1 MSKRSA
7 SYGNAHK
14 RSRTSAPRV
23 TLVTGYNRATG
34 GLTAAA
40 RGKSLNR
47 AVAAAVRKTV
57 EKKGVDFPL
66 TIVGPVT
73 NTTNTNGDVFCVDL
87 VQQGA
92 GSWNRVGR
100 KIELQSLRIR
110 GTVFWQYDGEA
121 VTANLNGNTL
131 RIVVVWDK
139 QPSGNAIPT
148 FDTVFGVTGQ
158 DGSETS
164 TFLNPVKYDNMD
176 RFSVLRDCV
185 MDFIPRVA
193 NTLAGGTVN
202 AVSERR
208 NFDEFIPLKG
218 REVVFLGQSAP
229 MTIADVSTGAVYVY
243 FRAADAINNVNDIT
257 IEATSF
263 ARLRYIDP

>member
-7 SYGNAHK
+7 TYGNAHK

-34 GLTAAA
+34 GMTAAA

-66 TIVGPVT
+66 TIVGPILAS
-73 NTTNTNGDVFCVDL
+73 TNTNGDSIVLDL

-100 KIELQSLRIR
+100 KIELQSLRLR
-110 GTVFWQYDGEA
+110 GQYLWTYDPAATTGTVF
-121 VTANLNGNTL
+121 GNTV
-131 RIVVVWDK
+131 RMVVVWDK
-139 QPSGNAIPT
+139 QPSGAAIPT
-148 FDTVFGVTGQ
+148 FDTIFGVTGQ

-164 TFLNPVKYDNMD
+164 TLLAPVKYDNMD

-185 MDFIPRVA
+185 TDLVPKMYNA
-193 NTLAGGTVN
+193 SAGTQGYVQEVI
-202 AVSERR
+202 AW
-208 NFDEFIPLKG
+208 DEFIPLKG

-229 MTIADVSTGAVYVY
+229 MTIADISTGAVYVY
-243 FRAADAINNVNDIT
+243 FRCQYSTAV
-257 IEATSF
+257 ATEVAVSANSF